1 MCGRYTLYSEKEDR
15 EIRRIVAAVNQRFDE
30 QIKPGDI
37 LPSDLAPVICKHR
50 RDIIQNS
57 LELMN
62 WGYENPFKKGLII
75 NARSETI
82 LEKPLFHE
90 DFKQRRCLIPATGF
104 YEWDTQKRQYV
115 FQTDQLLYLAG
126 IYHRFMGSN
135 KFVILTKPP
144 NETVKSVHNRMPVL
158 IPPAQREEWLE
169 DLIVAIELTKKDTVS
184 LTGQV
189 VNQIRGNTQI
199 KFPLDYE
206 P

>member
-15 EIRRIVAAVNQRFDE
+15 EIRQIVAAINQHFNV
-30 QIKPGDI
+30 QIKTGDI
-37 LPSDLAPVICKHR
+37 LPSDLAPVISGNR
-50 RDIIQNS
+50 SDINQNS

-62 WGYENPFKKGLII
+62 WGYKNPFKKGLII

-82 LEKPLFHE
+82 LEKPLFHD

-104 YEWDTQKRQYV
+104 YEWDTEKRQYV

-144 NETVKSVHNRMPVL
+144 NEIVKAVHNRMPVL
-158 IPPAQREEWLE
+158 IPPTRKEEWLN
-169 DLIVAIELTKKDTVS
+169 DSTAALELTTQDLVP
-184 LTGQV
+184 LMGQV
-189 VNQIRGNTQI
+189 VYQTRVNTQI

-206 P
+206 S

>member
-1 MCGRYTLYSEKEDR
+1 MCGRYTLYSETEDQ
-15 EIRRIVAAVNQRFDE
+15 EIRRIVAAVNRRYDE

-37 LPSDLAPVICKHR
+37 LPSDLAPVISGDR
-50 RDIIQNS
+50 RDINQNL

-75 NARSETI
+75 NARSESI
-82 LEKPLFHE
+82 LEKSLFHD

-104 YEWDTQKRQYV
+104 YEWDTEKRQYL

-126 IYHRFMGSN
+126 IYRSFMGSN

-144 NETVKSVHNRMPVL
+144 NETVKTVHDRMPVL
-158 IPPAQREEWLE
+158 IPPAQRDEWLK
-169 DLIVAIELTKKDTVS
+169 DLTAAVELTKNDTVT

-189 VNQIRGNTQI
+189 VNQVRVNTQI

-206 P
+206 S